1 MSWFTEL
8 QWDSEEQNYWKCL
21 IENQGGS
28 FSMSYYNQTQVS
40 ELSEMNMNY
49 QNRTISKGSVF
60 MYLDM
65 TSFRHF
71 CEADNYLLLGNG
83 TVTAT
88 LWLCAF
94 SICLSPHTGGLQKEV
109 THPTPDFYS
118 FQWCQELLPRVLCS
132 SLGYQLPLT
141 GPSTPGMAHTPL
153 ISSGS
158 PVTRWQASRE
168 QK

>member
-1 MSWFTEL
+1 MSWFSEL

-60 MYLDM
+60 TYLNM
-65 TSFRHF
+65 TSLRQF

-88 LWLCAF
+88 LWLRAF

-118 FQWCQELLPRVLCS
+118 LQWCQELLPRVLCS

-141 GPSTPGMAHTPL
+141 GPLTPGMAHTPTNL
-153 ISSGS
+153 IWVPCDQMTSL
-158 PVTRWQASRE
+158 
-168 QK
+168 